1 MTGEY
6 SVASKEGRN
15 IWRIGLAS
23 FAAAGL
29 FYLGGCAA
37 IESMFSPPPPPPPP
51 PPPARMEPIPSPSK
65 EESPPPPIKREPA
78 PPAPKRPPS
87 PPPPKKEQSPPP
99 AKREPA
105 PPPTVKEPEAPPPR
119 KEPEP
124 TPPVLAPQ
132 VGKDDEEQ
140 QRREASARIVRVERL
155 VGQLEEKKLSEGQR
169 EQLLTIRSFLD
180 KAKDALGERDLAKA
194 SNLADKA
201 RILAEELAQGVR

>member
-1 MTGEY
+1 M
-6 SVASKEGRN
+6 
-15 IWRIGLAS
+15 
-23 FAAAGL
+23 
-29 FYLGGCAA
+29 
-37 IESMFSPPPPPPPP
+37 
-51 PPPARMEPIPSPSK
+51 
-65 EESPPPPIKREPA
+65 
-78 PPAPKRPPS
+78 
-87 PPPPKKEQSPPP
+87 PPP

-105 PPPTVKEPEAPPPR
+105 PATTVKEPEAPPPR

-124 TPPVLAPQ
+124 TPPVLAPH

-155 VGQLEEKKLSEGQR
+155 VGQLEEKKLSEEQR
-169 EQLLTIRSFLD
+169 EQLLTIRSFLE